1 MADFKEKFLGKC
13 ERRTKTLELIICY
26 ISAILLNRGLSIM
39 DKTKQSQILLIVIE
53 RIYEQHSKIQC
64 NIDSTLV
71 DVCREDNIS
80 PENVFFA
87 FLLFIIMNCSKE
99 SRQ

>member
-1 MADFKEKFLGKC
+1 
-13 ERRTKTLELIICY
+13 
-26 ISAILLNRGLSIM
+26 M